1 MDVTIFPTKNRSV
14 LCMWH
19 LIKQRNILQETRFG
33 PFKALNGFSLIEVAI
48 ALLLLGLVSAGLL
61 SFLEHLKQRTYAK
74 KTAAH
79 QERIFRALGN
89 FLRQNGCLPCPADPM
104 EKQLFGHA
112 RKSCRSEPDAQGLVP
127 FRTLGLSEKVAQN
140 GASVFFTYVVHPT
153 ITQRPPAGPENVHPY
168 CRNKIQHHAAIEIL
182 PHNKQEAQYIKDPV
196 VVVVLNHLKTG
207 EGSFLKGYKKRKPYV
222 KPFRYQT
229 QNSDDDLVFVDPSST
244 PHNTEETLQFETKN
258 NLASYYAHLVC
269 RH

>member
-1 MDVTIFPTKNRSV
+1 
-14 LCMWH
+14 MWH
-19 LIKQRNILQETRFG
+19 LIKQRHLLRQKRLFLANKGAL
-33 PFKALNGFSLIEVAI
+33 PLKAPGGFSLIEAAI
-48 ALLLLGLVSAGLL
+48 ALLLLGLLSAGLL
-61 SFLEHLKQRTYAK
+61 SFLEHLKQRTYTQ

-153 ITQRPPAGPENVHPY
+153 ITQRPPAGPKNVHPY

-222 KPFRYQT
+222 KPLRYQT